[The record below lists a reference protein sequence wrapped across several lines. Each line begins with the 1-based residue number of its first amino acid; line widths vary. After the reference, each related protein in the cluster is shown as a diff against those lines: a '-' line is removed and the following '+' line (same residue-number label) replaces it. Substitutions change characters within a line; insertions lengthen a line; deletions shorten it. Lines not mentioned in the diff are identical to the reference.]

1 MMQAQRTKEQDG
13 AIVEGERLN
22 QQQFDR
28 FSEFIY
34 RKCGIRISGKKVS
47 LLSNRIRRRLRAG
60 SFEDFDTYYRF
71 VTSPSGVVELASFL
85 DAVTTNE
92 TFFFR
97 TAKHFD
103 WLKTEFLSELLAQQR
118 SAKRRPALRIWS
130 AGCSTGAEPYSVAIC
145 LAESKHRL
153 RDWRLTVLGTDIS
166 DESLQSACEGVF
178 NSRAVESVTESQR
191 RRYFRLPAN
200 DGLWRV
206 RPEIREMVEFK
217 KHNLMMPLAEPAFDC
232 IFIRNVLIYFDRA
245 SKQVVIKHLL
255 KALAPGGYLLVG
267 PSEGIYDLLDSLQKV
282 SPLLYRKAD
291 SDHRLGAPAAGGN
304 AER

>member
-1 MMQAQRTKEQDG
+1 ME
-13 AIVEGERLN
+13 VERLN

-28 FSEFIY
+28 FSDFIY

-60 SFEDFDTYYRF
+60 GFEDFDSYYRF
-71 VTSPSGVVELASFL
+71 VTSPSGADELASFL

-97 TAKHFD
+97 TARHFD
-103 WLKTEFLSELLAQQR
+103 WLKSEFLTEVVSRQR
-118 SAKRRPALRIWS
+118 SAKRSPTLRIWS

-145 LAESKHRL
+145 LAENKHRL
-153 RDWRLTVLGTDIS
+153 RDWQLYVLGTDIS

-178 NSRAVESVTESQR
+178 NSRAVESVTASQR
-191 RRYFRLPAN
+191 RRYFRLPTS

-206 RPEIREMVEFK
+206 RPEIREMVTFK
-217 KHNLMMPLAEPAFDC
+217 KHNLMTQLAEPAFDC

-245 SKQVVIKHLL
+245 SKQIVINNLL

-267 PSEGIYDLLDSLQKV
+267 PSEGIYDLLDPLQKV
-282 SPLLYRKAD
+282 SPLLYRKAND
-291 SDHRLGAPAAGGN
+291 DRPLGAAAAGGN
-304 AER
+304 AEQ